1 MVRSVGTVHA
11 LVRMQSDPILRGL
24 RSMGGVEVT
33 VHTAEPESTLVLR
46 GASCVVFHYSDTRA
60 IEVIR
65 GIETHGHL
73 VLTVCLGGDIFSY
86 ADYLNLHEIAD
97 LFLVPTDL
105 HRQILQYQLYRPVY
119 TMPECID
126 PIASNDTEARGG
138 VVEFP
143 IRRGRRMVWFGYADS
158 FYKGMS
164 SILPVI
170 QNSLAERTID
180 GFEVIVDENRF
191 NKDFGNP
198 FGLATIPYDNTTFR
212 MIAQR
217 FDYALLSHFPLDLTI
232 NSYIKSPNKA
242 VTALLSGMI
251 PLASDTP
258 SYRALFTRF
267 GLEKFLFS
275 SPEHL
280 DALLNRLDPVADS
293 LAVQSS
299 GIVPALRLEG
309 SETRLFETFV
319 DILNRHMAQAPG
331 ARRNALVGRRPI
343 AMPVHTVGFRAHLS
357 DLLPSFI
364 RAVRYRTR

>member
-1 MVRSVGTVHA
+1 
-11 LVRMQSDPILRGL
+11 
-24 RSMGGVEVT
+24 
-33 VHTAEPESTLVLR
+33 
-46 GASCVVFHYSDTRA
+46 
-60 IEVIR
+60 
-65 GIETHGHL
+65 
-73 VLTVCLGGDIFSY
+73 
-86 ADYLNLHEIAD
+86 
-97 LFLVPTDL
+97 
-105 HRQILQYQLYRPVY
+105 
-119 TMPECID
+119 
-126 PIASNDTEARGG
+126 
-138 VVEFP
+138 
-143 IRRGRRMVWFGYADS
+143 
-158 FYKGMS
+158 MS

-170 QNSLAERTID
+170 QNSLAERTIN
-180 GFEVIVDENRF
+180 GFEVIIDENRF

-280 DALLNRLDPVADS
+280 DALLDRLDPVADS

-331 ARRNALVGRRPI
+331 TRRDALAGQRPI